1 MLETD
6 FDPTRIRKCQLFT
19 LDDGTQMVQ
28 FIATGDKH
36 QMMKQDDGSIQ
47 MVKLPEQG
55 KDYKYH
61 DPKPLND
68 ALSILDEGTFL
79 THQDIANQIRG
90 DLDLI

>member
-6 FDPTRIRKCQLFT
+6 FDPIRIRKCQLLT
-19 LDDGTQMVQ
+19 SDDGIQMIQ

-47 MVKLPEQG
+47 MVKLAEQG

-61 DPKPLND
+61 DPKSLND
-68 ALSILDEGTFL
+68 ALYILDKGTFP

-90 DLDLI
+90 DLNLS